1 MKLSSQHYRKSS
13 PKKSSPQGTQCTQ
26 GSPLRQ
32 RMREDMLLS
41 NLSQKTQ
48 ESYINGVL
56 KLARYYRRSPSD
68 LSEEEVRNFIL
79 FLKDESGL
87 SVETVRVSFYGIK
100 FLCQKTLGRKWK
112 IFDII
117 RIPQPNHFP
126 VVLSFEEVKKILPHI
141 YHPTYKMV
149 LTLIYSCGLRLSECL
164 NPRTEDIDSSRM
176 LIRIKGK
183 GNKYRNVP
191 LPEHIVQL
199 LRIYWR
205 RDRPRPLLFPSGKS
219 GGRGPIAQTT
229 INYALKDAC
238 KKAGIAKKVT
248 VHTLRHSY
256 ATHLL
261 ENGVHIRIIQGVL
274 GHKSNKSTIRYTHL
288 TDKTDQVL
296 NKAVNKQMDQL

>member
-13 PKKSSPQGTQCTQ
+13 PKKSSSQGTQGTQ

-68 LSEEEVRNFIL
+68 LSEEEVRNFIV
-79 FLKDESGL
+79 FLKDKSGL
-87 SVETVRVSFYGIK
+87 APETVRVSFYGIK
-100 FLCQKTLGRKWK
+100 FLYQKTLGRKWK

-149 LTLIYSCGLRLSECL
+149 LTLLYSCGLRLSECL
-164 NPRTEDIDSSRM
+164 NLRIEDIDSSRM

-205 RDRPRPLLFPSGKS
+205 RDRPRPLLFPSRKK
-219 GGRGPIAQTT
+219 GGSIAQTT

-238 KKAGIAKKVT
+238 KKAGITKIVT

-261 ENGVHIRIIQGVL
+261 ENGVDIRIIQGVL

>member
-1 MKLSSQHYRKSS
+1 MKYSNQHYRKSS
-13 PKKSSPQGTQCTQ
+13 PKKSSPQ

-48 ESYINGVL
+48 DCYINGVL

-87 SVETVRVSFYGIK
+87 SPETVRVSFYGIK
-100 FLCQKTLGRKWK
+100 FLYQKTLGRNWK
-112 IFDII
+112 IFGII

-126 VVLSFEEVKKILPHI
+126 AVLSFEEVKKILPHI
-141 YHPTYKMV
+141 YHPTYKMI
-149 LTLIYSCGLRLSECL
+149 LTLVYSCGLRLSECL
-164 NPRTEDIDSSRM
+164 NLRPEDIDSSRM

-205 RDRPRPLLFPSGKS
+205 RDRPRSLLFPSGKS
-219 GGRGPIAQTT
+219 GGHCPIAQTT

-238 KKAGIAKKVT
+238 KKAEITKKVT

-261 ENGVHIRIIQGVL
+261 ENGVDIRIIQGVL
-274 GHKSNKSTIRYTHL
+274 GHKSTKSTIRYTHL

>member
-1 MKLSSQHYRKSS
+1 MKHSNQHYSKSS
-13 PKKSSPQGTQCTQ
+13 PKKSNPQ

-41 NLSQKTQ
+41 GLSQKTQ
-48 ESYINGVL
+48 KCYINGVL
-56 KLARYYRRSPSD
+56 KLARYYHRSPSD

-79 FLKDESGL
+79 FLKDESGC
-87 SVETVRVSFYGIK
+87 SPDTVRVAFFGIK
-100 FLCQKTLGRKWK
+100 FLYQKTLGRNWK

-117 RIPQPNHFP
+117 RIPKPNHFP

-141 YHPTYKMV
+141 YHPTYKMM
-149 LTLIYSCGLRLSECL
+149 LTLIYSCGLRVSECL
-164 NPRTEDIDSSRM
+164 SLKTEDIDSSRM

-205 RDRPRPLLFPSGKS
+205 RERPRPHLFPSRKKD
-219 GGRGPIAQTT
+219 GPISQTT
-229 INYALKDAC
+229 INYVLKDAC
-238 KKAGIAKKVT
+238 KKAGITKKVT

-261 ENGVHIRIIQGVL
+261 ENGVDIRIIQGVL
-274 GHKSNKSTIRYTHL
+274 GHKSTKTTVRYTHL
-288 TDKTDQVL
+288 TEKTDQVL
-296 NKAVNKQMDQL
+296 NKAVNEQMAQL

>member
-1 MKLSSQHYRKSS
+1 MKHSNQHYRKSS
-13 PKKSSPQGTQCTQ
+13 PKKSSPQ

-48 ESYINGVL
+48 DSYINGAL

-100 FLCQKTLGRKWK
+100 FLYQKTLGRNWK

-141 YHPTYKMV
+141 YHPTYKMI
-149 LTLIYSCGLRLSECL
+149 LTLVYSCGLRLSECL
-164 NPRTEDIDSSRM
+164 NLRPEDIDSSRM

-205 RDRPRPLLFPSGKS
+205 RDRPRPLLFPSRKKG
-219 GGRGPIAQTT
+219 GPIAQTT

-238 KKAGIAKKVT
+238 KKAEITKKVT

-261 ENGVHIRIIQGVL
+261 ENGVDIRIIQGVL
-274 GHKSNKSTIRYTHL
+274 GHKSTKTTVRYTHL

>member
-1 MKLSSQHYRKSS
+1 MKHSNQHYSKSF
-13 PKKSSPQGTQCTQ
+13 PKKSNPQ

-48 ESYINGVL
+48 KCYINGVL
-56 KLARYYRRSPSD
+56 KLARYYRRSPSG

-87 SVETVRVSFYGIK
+87 SPDTVRVAFYGIK
-100 FLCQKTLGRKWK
+100 FLYQKTLGRNWK

-126 VVLSFEEVKKILPHI
+126 VVLSFEQVKKILPHI
-141 YHPTYKMV
+141 YHPTYKMI

-164 NPRTEDIDSSRM
+164 NLKTEDIDNSRM

-205 RDRPRPLLFPSGKS
+205 RERPRFLLFPSRKKG
-219 GGRGPIAQTT
+219 GPIAQTT
-229 INYALKDAC
+229 INNVLKDAC
-238 KKAGIAKKVT
+238 KKAGITKKIT

-261 ENGVHIRIIQGVL
+261 ENGVDIRIIQGVL
-274 GHKSNKSTIRYTHL
+274 GHKSTKSTVRYTHL

-296 NKAVNKQMDQL
+296 NKAVNEQMAQL

>member
-1 MKLSSQHYRKSS
+1 
-13 PKKSSPQGTQCTQ
+13 
-26 GSPLRQ
+26 
-32 RMREDMLLS
+32 MREDMLLS

-48 ESYINGVL
+48 ECYINGVL
-56 KLARYYRRSPSD
+56 KLARYYHRSPSD
-68 LSEEEVRNFIL
+68 LSEEEVRNFIV

-87 SVETVRVSFYGIK
+87 SPETVRVSFYGIK
-100 FLCQKTLGRKWK
+100 FLYQKTLGRNWK

-164 NPRTEDIDSSRM
+164 NLRTEDIDSSRM

-205 RDRPRPLLFPSGKS
+205 RDRPRSLLFPSGKS
-219 GGRGPIAQTT
+219 GVPIAQTT

-238 KKAGIAKKVT
+238 KKAGITKKVT

-261 ENGVHIRIIQGVL
+261 ENGVDIRIIQGVL
-274 GHKSNKSTIRYTHL
+274 GHKSTKSTIRYTHL

>member
-1 MKLSSQHYRKSS
+1 
-13 PKKSSPQGTQCTQ
+13 
-26 GSPLRQ
+26 
-32 RMREDMLLS
+32 MREDMLLS

-274 GHKSNKSTIRYTHL
+274 GHKSNKSKIRYTHL

>member
-13 PKKSSPQGTQCTQ
+13 PKKSSSQGTQ

-48 ESYINGVL
+48 ECYINGVL
-56 KLARYYRRSPSD
+56 KLARYYHRSPSD
-68 LSEEEVRNFIL
+68 LSEEEVRNFIV

-87 SVETVRVSFYGIK
+87 SPETVRVSFYGIK
-100 FLCQKTLGRKWK
+100 FLYQKTLGRNWK

-141 YHPTYKMV
+141 NHPTYKMV

-164 NPRTEDIDSSRM
+164 NLRTEDIDSSRM

-191 LPEHIVQL
+191 LPEHILQL

-205 RDRPRPLLFPSGKS
+205 RDRPRSLLFPSGKS
-219 GGRGPIAQTT
+219 GAPIAQTT

-238 KKAGIAKKVT
+238 KKAEITKKVT

-261 ENGVHIRIIQGVL
+261 ENGVDMRIIQGVL
-274 GHKSNKSTIRYTHL
+274 GHKSTKSTIRYTHL

>member
-1 MKLSSQHYRKSS
+1 MKHSNQHYHKSS
-13 PKKSSPQGTQCTQ
+13 PKKSSPQGSQ

-48 ESYINGVL
+48 DSYINGAL

-164 NPRTEDIDSSRM
+164 NLRTEDIDSSRM

-261 ENGVHIRIIQGVL
+261 ENGVDIRIIQGVL

>member
-1 MKLSSQHYRKSS
+1 
-13 PKKSSPQGTQCTQ
+13 
-26 GSPLRQ
+26 
-32 RMREDMLLS
+32 MREDMLLS

-48 ESYINGVL
+48 DSYINGAL

-164 NPRTEDIDSSRM
+164 NLRTEDIDSSRM

-261 ENGVHIRIIQGVL
+261 ENGVDIRIIQGVL